1 MRIKSARL
9 RDYKRFT
16 DLQITDLP
24 ETARLVVMIGPNGSG
39 KSSVLDAF
47 LFKAQNDPSV
57 RNMQMDDARQ
67 EYYYKSV
74 EEATQRNT
82 TQMLWNRVD
91 IDFHS
96 GKPASGQWPTAF
108 YIRSPYRNEPEFQ
121 VDTIGAVGSASES
134 PRFSR
139 IIDTDTAVSDDY
151 KRLLW
156 KRQTD
161 LDRDAP
167 DSITF
172 GNYRAASLR
181 ELQSALVTLFPEL
194 ALQDFGGAT
203 GKGGFRFAKGAV
215 EDFPYKN
222 LSGGEKAAFD
232 LLLDMFVKRDEFTNA
247 VYCIDEP
254 EAHIAVDIQ
263 GRLLE
268 ALLALL
274 PKDSQLWIAT
284 HSAGFVRAA
293 SQLSHASDDVT
304 FLDFSDRNFDQ
315 PVTLRPASASR
326 TFWQKVYKVALDDLA
341 ELVGPD
347 RIVLCEGDRER
358 PREGFDTECYNELF
372 KDAHGD
378 TLFIS
383 RGGASQVERSEPLR
397 AIIEAILEGVEVL
410 RLIDRDEMTTTGR
423 EGKLIQENDLRIL
436 RRRELENYLYDSD
449 VLQTFF
455 GEHGQP
461 QVPESVGSLLPD
473 DPVTG
478 DVKRNSREILDK
490 IRRELPGVML
500 GSDRR
505 EFATVHLVPSL
516 RNTES
521 IYRELESDIF
531 R

>member
-1 MRIKSARL
+1 MRIKSVRL

-16 DLQITDLP
+16 DLQIIDIP

-39 KSSVLDAF
+39 KSSLFDAF
-47 LFKAQNDPSV
+47 LFKAQQE
-57 RNMQMDDARQ
+57 RNMHMDDARQ

-74 EEATQRNT
+74 GEAEQRNSSHV
-82 TQMLWNRVD
+82 LWNG
-91 IDFHS
+91 IDVEFHS
-96 GKPASGQWPTAF
+96 GQPASGQWQTAF

-121 VDTIGAVGSASES
+121 VDAISAVGRASEN
-134 PRFSR
+134 PRFRR
-139 IIDTDTAVSDDY
+139 IIDTDAAVSDDY
-151 KRLLW
+151 RRLLW

-161 LDRDAP
+161 LDRAEP
-167 DSITF
+167 DSTTF
-172 GNYRAASLR
+172 GHYRSTSLR
-181 ELQSALVTLFPEL
+181 KLQSALVTLFPNL

-203 GKGGFRFAKGAV
+203 GKGGFRFAKGEV

-268 ALLALL
+268 ALLTLL
-274 PKDSQLWIAT
+274 PEDSQLWIAT
-284 HSAGFVRAA
+284 HSAGFVRGA
-293 SQLSHASDDVT
+293 SQRAHASDDVR
-304 FLDFSDRNFDQ
+304 FLDFSDRNFDH
-315 PVTLRPASASR
+315 PVTLHPTAASR

-358 PREGFDTECYNELF
+358 PLEGFDAECYNELF
-372 KDAHGD
+372 ADTHGD

-397 AIIEAILEGVEVL
+397 AIIEAILEGVEIL

-423 EGKLIQENDLRIL
+423 ERRLTQENDLRIL
-436 RRRELENYLYDSD
+436 RRRELENYLYDPD

-455 GEHGQP
+455 ESHGQP
-461 QVPESVGSLLPD
+461 QVPESVGSLLPN
-473 DPVTG
+473 DPVSG
-478 DVKRNSREILDK
+478 DVKQDSREILDK
-490 IRRELPGVML
+490 IRKELPGVLL
-500 GSDRR
+500 GNDRR
-505 EFATVHLVPSL
+505 EFATVHLVRAL
-516 RNTES
+516 RDTES
-521 IYRELESDIF
+521 VCRELESDVF